1 MDHHQ
6 SELRRDAARSF
17 FESLDKLQDN
27 LQIGDRQQ
35 AKSQGQ
41 FQLGSP
47 GKPERQRAA
56 RFDIADLEE
65 AAADIE
71 QFFQERNRG
80 LTEPKD

>member
-1 MDHHQ
+1 MDKHQ
-6 SELRRDAARSF
+6 RELRRDAARSF

-35 AKSQGQ
+35 ALSQGQ

-47 GKPERQRAA
+47 GKPERATPA
-56 RFDIADLEE
+56 RFDIADLEQ

-71 QFFQERNRG
+71 QFFQEQSGIDR
-80 LTEPKD
+80 T